1 MNGNNEVKKLLLVVL
16 VDIEILFKN
25 DVYKNYSDNL
35 KSIKKNIEKMT
46 FDGDNSKKLLEEV
59 KYDIEILSEE
69 WKNDVVDSD
78 FECLYN
84 DFEKL
89 KNMRRKIWDIGLYQ
103 AVENIQS

>member
-1 MNGNNEVKKLLLVVL
+1 
-16 VDIEILFKN
+16 
-25 DVYKNYSDNL
+25 
-35 KSIKKNIEKMT
+35 MT

-89 KNMRRKIWDIGLYQ
+89 YKLISN
-103 AVENIQS
+103 N

>member
-25 DVYKNYSDNL
+25 DVYKNYNDNL

-46 FDGDNSKKLLEEV
+46 YDGVNSKELLEEV
-59 KYDIEILSEE
+59 KHDIEIISEE
-69 WKNDVVDSD
+69 WRDDVVDSD
-78 FECLYN
+78 FEGLYN

-89 KNMRRKIWDIGLYQ
+89 YKLISN
-103 AVENIQS
+103 N

>member
-35 KSIKKNIEKMT
+35 KSIKKKIEKMT

-59 KYDIEILSEE
+59 KYDIKILSEE

-78 FECLYN
+78 LECLYN

-89 KNMRRKIWDIGLYQ
+89 YKLISN
-103 AVENIQS
+103 N

>member
-25 DVYKNYSDNL
+25 DVYKNYNDNL

-46 FDGDNSKKLLEEV
+46 FDGDNSEELLEEV

-89 KNMRRKIWDIGLYQ
+89 YKLISN
-103 AVENIQS
+103 N

>member
-1 MNGNNEVKKLLLVVL
+1 MNDNNEVKKLLLVVL

-25 DVYKNYSDNL
+25 DVYKNYNDNL

-46 FDGDNSKKLLEEV
+46 FDGDNSEELLEEV

-78 FECLYN
+78 FDGLYN

-89 KNMRRKIWDIGLYQ
+89 YKLISN
-103 AVENIQS
+103 N

>member
-1 MNGNNEVKKLLLVVL
+1 MNGDNEVKKLLLVVL

-25 DVYKNYSDNL
+25 DVYKNYNDNL

-46 FDGDNSKKLLEEV
+46 FDGDNSEELLEEV

-69 WKNDVVDSD
+69 WRDYVVDSD
-78 FECLYN
+78 FEGLYN

-89 KNMRRKIWDIGLYQ
+89 YKLISN
-103 AVENIQS
+103 N

>member
-25 DVYKNYSDNL
+25 DVYKNYSDSL
-35 KSIKKNIEKMT
+35 KSIKNNIEKMI

-69 WKNDVVDSD
+69 WRDDAVDSD
-78 FECLYN
+78 FEGLYN

-89 KNMRRKIWDIGLYQ
+89 YKLISN
-103 AVENIQS
+103 N

>member
-25 DVYKNYSDNL
+25 DVYKNYSDSL

-46 FDGDNSKKLLEEV
+46 FNEDNSKGLLEEV
-59 KYDIEILSEE
+59 KHDIEILSEE
-69 WKNDVVDSD
+69 WRDDAVDSD

-89 KNMRRKIWDIGLYQ
+89 YKLILN
-103 AVENIQS
+103 N

>member
-25 DVYKNYSDNL
+25 GVYKNYSDSL
-35 KSIKKNIEKMT
+35 KSIKNNIEKMT

-78 FECLYN
+78 FDGLYN

-89 KNMRRKIWDIGLYQ
+89 YKLISN
-103 AVENIQS
+103 N

>member
-25 DVYKNYSDNL
+25 DVYKNYNDNL

-78 FECLYN
+78 FDGLYN

-89 KNMRRKIWDIGLYQ
+89 YKLISN
-103 AVENIQS
+103 N

>member
-1 MNGNNEVKKLLLVVL
+1 MNDNNEVKKLLLVVL

-25 DVYKNYSDNL
+25 DVYKNYSDSL

-46 FDGDNSKKLLEEV
+46 FNEDNSKGLLEEV

-69 WKNDVVDSD
+69 WGDDVVDSD
-78 FECLYN
+78 FEGLYN

-89 KNMRRKIWDIGLYQ
+89 YKLILN
-103 AVENIQS
+103 N

>member
-1 MNGNNEVKKLLLVVL
+1 MGIRFVNGNNEVKKLLLVVL

-25 DVYKNYSDNL
+25 DVYKNYSDSL

-46 FDGDNSKKLLEEV
+46 FNGDNSKELLEEV
-59 KYDIEILSEE
+59 RHDIEILSEE

-78 FECLYN
+78 FESLYN

-89 KNMRRKIWDIGLYQ
+89 YKLISN
-103 AVENIQS
+103 N

>member
-1 MNGNNEVKKLLLVVL
+1 MNDNNEVKKLLLVVL

-25 DVYKNYSDNL
+25 DVYKNYSDSL

-69 WKNDVVDSD
+69 WRDDVVDSD
-78 FECLYN
+78 FEGLYN

-89 KNMRRKIWDIGLYQ
+89 YKLISN
-103 AVENIQS
+103 N

>member
-1 MNGNNEVKKLLLVVL
+1 MNDNNEVKKLLLVVL

-25 DVYKNYSDNL
+25 DVYKNYNDNL
-35 KSIKKNIEKMT
+35 KSIKKNVEKMT

-78 FECLYN
+78 FEGLYN

-89 KNMRRKIWDIGLYQ
+89 YKLILN
-103 AVENIQS
+103 N

>member
-46 FDGDNSKKLLEEV
+46 FAGDNSKELLEEV
-59 KYDIEILSEE
+59 KHDIEILLEE
-69 WKNDVVDSD
+69 GRDDVVDSD
-78 FECLYN
+78 FEGLYN

-89 KNMRRKIWDIGLYQ
+89 YKLISN
-103 AVENIQS
+103 N

>member
-25 DVYKNYSDNL
+25 DVYKNYSDSL
-35 KSIKKNIEKMT
+35 KSIKNNIEKMT

-59 KYDIEILSEE
+59 KHDIEILSEE
-69 WKNDVVDSD
+69 GKNDAVDSD
-78 FECLYN
+78 FDGLYN

-89 KNMRRKIWDIGLYQ
+89 YKLISN
-103 AVENIQS
+103 N

>member
-1 MNGNNEVKKLLLVVL
+1 MNDNNEAKKLLLVVL

-25 DVYKNYSDNL
+25 DVYKNYNDNL

-46 FDGDNSKKLLEEV
+46 FAGDNSKKLLEEV
-59 KYDIEILSEE
+59 KHDIEILSEE

-78 FECLYN
+78 FEGLYN

-89 KNMRRKIWDIGLYQ
+89 YKLILN
-103 AVENIQS
+103 N

>member
-25 DVYKNYSDNL
+25 DVYKNYNDNL

-46 FDGDNSKKLLEEV
+46 FDGDNSKELLEGV

-69 WKNDVVDSD
+69 WRDDVVDSD
-78 FECLYN
+78 FEGLYN

-89 KNMRRKIWDIGLYQ
+89 YKLISN
-103 AVENIQS
+103 N

>member
-25 DVYKNYSDNL
+25 GVYKNYSDSL

-46 FDGDNSKKLLEEV
+46 FNGDNSKELLEEV

-78 FECLYN
+78 FDGLYN

-89 KNMRRKIWDIGLYQ
+89 YKLISN
-103 AVENIQS
+103 N

>member
-46 FDGDNSKKLLEEV
+46 FDGDNSKELLEGV

-69 WKNDVVDSD
+69 WRDDVVDSD
-78 FECLYN
+78 FEGLYN

-89 KNMRRKIWDIGLYQ
+89 YKLISN
-103 AVENIQS
+103 N